1 MKKFIF
7 VLSCILVFS
16 SLTKAASSVTSSQP
30 NIVFIFSDDH
40 ATQALSAYGHEI
52 SKIAQTP
59 HIDRVAT
66 QGIRF
71 DRCLVGNSICGPS
84 RATILTGTYSH
95 INKFYSNERT
105 AFDGSQPTFPKILQA
120 NNYQT
125 ALIGKWH
132 LASDPTG
139 FCLLYTSDA
148 ADE

>member
-1 MKKFIF
+1 MFY
-7 VLSCILVFS
+7 L
-16 SLTKAASSVTSSQP
+16 
-30 NIVFIFSDDH
+30 SDDH

-59 HIDRVAT
+59 HIDKVAT

-84 RATILTGTYSH
+84 RATIDRDSH

-139 FCLLYTSDA
+139 FDHWEIYLDRKL
-148 ADE
+148 